1 MQRFVRHRVICVI
14 GVGCCVWLAGIASL
28 QAQGMPPEARQNIHL
43 LFDQHAQVRRSVD
56 LTPTGYKARTESE
69 DPKVAA
75 ALRAHVQQ
83 MSERLKKGLPVRRH
97 DPAFA
102 ELIEHHD
109 EVTLSV
115 SPTDKGLEVT
125 VTGTTPAGIKI
136 AQNHARVVSDFAA
149 HGWEAHDRSHPAV
162 LSPAPS
168 ATEAQA
174 PAGESCGKGACCARK
189 GAKAKQT
196 PDARHHAH

>member
-1 MQRFVRHRVICVI
+1 MQHLIGQSILRAL
-14 GVGCCVWLAGIASL
+14 GVGCSVWLGGLTHL

-43 LFDQHAQVRRSVD
+43 LFDQHAKVQRSVD

-69 DPKVAA
+69 DPTVAA

-102 ELIEHHD
+102 ELVEHHD

-115 SPTDKGLEVT
+115 VPTEMGLEVT

-162 LSPAPS
+162 LSNAPS
-168 ATEAQA
+168 KTDSPATD
-174 PAGESCGKGACCARK
+174 GCGKGACCARK
-189 GAKAKQT
+189 GAKTNAK
-196 PDARHHAH
+196 PAPRDHAH